1 MTDDRN
7 PELDEEED
15 RDVDAEHS
23 ASKEPVTEDPD
34 APDSTDAEVD
44 ESDDETSRKAVDDDA
59 VEEMA
64 EESEAYPDDEEK

>member
-1 MTDDRN
+1 MADDRN

-23 ASKEPVTEDPD
+23 ASKEPVTEDSD
-34 APDSTDAEVD
+34 APDSNDASVD
-44 ESDDETSRKAVDDDA
+44 EDDEEVPDDAVDDDA

-64 EESEAYPDDEEK
+64 EDSEAYPDDQE